1 MLWSWIKGLLGNYQ
15 GVQVTK
21 PVTQI
26 AEHTT
31 PPTVSNILQIP
42 AIWECVNKITKAMA
56 CLPMD
61 VLKIVDD
68 DGNTELVTDGYL
80 HNLLNVSPNAFMTP
94 ADFLKKITLDYLIH
108 GNAYI
113 RIDKARG
120 ADYIAALIP
129 LNPEQVTTELKGSK
143 VIYKFWSDKNEIIE
157 YSADQIMHWK
167 GIGNG
172 IVGLSTVDFARTTL
186 TEAVAAQNAS
196 IEMFT
201 TKGKLKGILCSE
213 TPLMRQDQATEFLKS
228 FQAMSEAPIG
238 IPLLPSGF
246 KFQSVALSPVE
257 TQLLQTREFIVKEFA
272 RWFNIPYGLLTG
284 ESPELVDL
292 SNYFYETTILPMCVE
307 IEQLFRQKIVKDES
321 LTVKFRTS
329 VLKRMS
335 DQTRIQ
341 MQTSYVQNGLR
352 TRNEIRRD
360 DGLKRLEGA
369 DELTAQNNLYPISQL
384 GQADAT
390 QTSQTPLTTQPQKQ

>member
-61 VLKIVDD
+61 VLRVVDD

-108 GNAYI
+108 GNAFI

-143 VIYKFWSDKNEIIE
+143 VIYKFWSDKNEIVE

-213 TPLMRQDQATEFLKS
+213 TPLMRQDQATDFLKS

-360 DGLKRLEGA
+360 DGLKRLDGA
-369 DELTAQNNLYPISQL
+369 DELTAQNNLYPISQF

-390 QTSQTPLTTQPQKQ
+390 QTPQTPLTTQPQKQ